1 MSSMKH
7 MVDET
12 GSVAS
17 LVAIVL
23 LSVGFVGALGF
34 GVWAFGG
41 RQDYKNNVDA
51 KIKTAVQANTK
62 AVQAQDAKDYA
73 EAAKNPLKTYT
84 GPEAYGSVTLQYPK
98 TWSGYV
104 VASGGGQPL
113 DAYFNPDVVPSVSD
127 QKSVFGLRV
136 QVVSSSYSQTVTQF
150 QGLQKQGK
158 VTVTPY
164 ALPKVPSAVG
174 VRVDGQITPT
184 KQGSIVVLPVR
195 DKTLKL
201 WIESN
206 QFTADFNGI
215 ILPNAS
221 FSP

>member
-1 MSSMKH
+1 MSSMKRI
-7 MVDET
+7 DSSD

-17 LVAIVL
+17 IVAIVL
-23 LSVGFVGALGF
+23 LGLGFAGAVGF

-62 AVQAQDAKDYA
+62 TVQAQDAKDYA

-84 GPEAYGSVTLQYPK
+84 GPEAYGSVSLQYPR

-104 VASGGGQPL
+104 VTGSSQPL

-136 QVVSSSYSQTVTQF
+136 QVVASSYSQSVTQF
-150 QGLQKQGK
+150 QSLQKQGK

-164 ALPKVPSAVG
+164 ALPKVPGTVG
-174 VRVDGQITPT
+174 VRIDGQITPT
-184 KQGSIVVLPVR
+184 KQGSVVVLPVR

-206 QFTADFNGI
+206 QFAADFNNI

>member
-1 MSSMKH
+1 MKH
-7 MVDET
+7 MADER

-17 LVAIVL
+17 LVSIVL
-23 LSVGFVGALGF
+23 LSVFLVAALSFGA
-34 GVWAFGG
+34 WAFMG

-51 KIKTAVQANTK
+51 KIKTAIQANTK
-62 AVQAQDAKDYA
+62 VVQAKDAADYA
-73 EAAKNPLKTYT
+73 EAAKNPLKSYT
-84 GPEAYGSVTLQYPK
+84 GPEAYGSVALQYPK

-104 VASGGGQPL
+104 VTGTGQPL

-127 QKSVFGLRV
+127 QKSVFALRV
-136 QVVSSSYSQTVTQF
+136 QVVASSYTQTLAQF

-158 VTVTPY
+158 VSVSPY
-164 ALPKVPSAVG
+164 ALPKVAGTVG

-184 KQGSIVVLPVR
+184 KQGSVVILPVR

-206 QFTADFNGI
+206 QFAADFNNI
-215 ILPNAS
+215 ILPNVS